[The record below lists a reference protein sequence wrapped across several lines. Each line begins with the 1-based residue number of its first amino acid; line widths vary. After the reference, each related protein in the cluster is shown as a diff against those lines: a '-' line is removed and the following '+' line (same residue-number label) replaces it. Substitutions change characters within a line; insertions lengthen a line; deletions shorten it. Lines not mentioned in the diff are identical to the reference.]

1 MSQPPSYEDT
11 VGECDA
17 KYDNHD
23 VDSKVPQ
30 RFSIRDEVG
39 SSRSQHVTALIS
51 KLLPQI
57 RERAKSGLS
66 KTVLLL
72 LPSDQGDASKR
83 GELVGFPEDDRPILI
98 QLEGRYDGTQFWTQR
113 EALDL
118 LKEQMLMELGG
129 AIPAPAVEQTPPP
142 PPIES
147 QPKSSFWT
155 RKQSKAPEA
164 RPITKQPKP
173 PVTVDVEMDQVNFRT
188 ETEYGLFETI
198 RGRAV
203 LVTVD
208 VR

>member
-11 VGECDA
+11 VRE
-17 KYDNHD
+17 YDTKDKHD
-23 VDSKVPQ
+23 DLDSKVQQ

-39 SSRSQHVTALIS
+39 SSRSQHVAALIS

-66 KTVLLL
+66 KTTLLL
-72 LPSDQGDASKR
+72 LPSDQADITRK
-83 GELVGFPEDDRPILI
+83 GELVGFPEDERPIMI

-118 LKEQMLMELGG
+118 LKEQMLLELGG
-129 AIPAPAVEQTPPP
+129 VLPTPVVEQPLPPRP
-142 PPIES
+142 EPQS
-147 QPKSSFWT
+147 KSSFWG
-155 RKQSKAPEA
+155 RKQSKAPEP
-164 RPITKQPKP
+164 RPVAKPPKP

-188 ETEYGLFETI
+188 ETEYGLYETL